1 MFRTLFHLFLIASL
15 LAPLAACG
23 GASRRSAEH
32 PLVRAMPS
40 GGGDGGGY

>member
-23 GASRRSAEH
+23 GAGTRAPGH